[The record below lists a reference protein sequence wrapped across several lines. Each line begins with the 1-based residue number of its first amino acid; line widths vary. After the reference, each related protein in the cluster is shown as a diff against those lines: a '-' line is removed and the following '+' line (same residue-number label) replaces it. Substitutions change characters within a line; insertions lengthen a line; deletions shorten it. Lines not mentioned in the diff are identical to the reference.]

1 MHSPSLSLASVS
13 HVLVRLIG
21 WPATVLHGDPAVFD
35 RWRWLRRHLQAGP
48 LRTLDAGSGSGAFT
62 MYAAKLGNEAVGISY
77 DERCNRVARERARI
91 LGLRSIEFVDGD
103 LRELERWSNELG
115 TFDQIICFETIEHIR
130 DDRKLV
136 TDLAA
141 LLKPGGRL
149 LLTTPHID
157 HRALVGDAELSEEE
171 DGGHIRRGYGFDEMR
186 LLLLAG
192 GFEVVSAEPIYGFAS
207 QQLINL
213 MRLVARLNGR
223 LAWVLVFPLRVIQ
236 PIDRPLTNLLRYPFL
251 GIGVVA
257 VRKEET

>member
-1 MHSPSLSLASVS
+1 MS
-13 HVLVRLIG
+13 HALVRLIG

-48 LRTLDAGSGSGAFT
+48 VRTLDAGCGSGAFT

-77 DERCNRVARERARI
+77 HERCNRVARERARI
-91 LGLRSIEFVDGD
+91 LGLRSVEFVDGD
-103 LRELERWSNELG
+103 LRELKRYSSELG
-115 TFDQIICFETIEHIR
+115 MFDQIICLETIEHIR

-149 LLTTPHID
+149 LLTTPHIG
-157 HRALVGDAELSEEE
+157 HRALVGGAEVSAEE
-171 DGGHIRRGYGFDEMR
+171 DGRHVRRGYGFDEMR
-186 LLLLAG
+186 VLLRMG
-192 GFEVVSAEPIYGFAS
+192 GLDVVSEEPICGFVS

-213 MRLVARLNGR
+213 MWLVARLNGR
-223 LAWVLVFPLRVIQ
+223 LAWALVFPLRVIQ
-236 PIDRPLTNLLRYPFL
+236 PIDRPLTKLLRYPFL

-257 VRKEET
+257 VRREDT